1 MACCESDSSSEAS
14 SISDVSNPSSCGG
27 EHSVRQAVRK
37 NVAKGN
43 GIMDLFGVQMEVR
56 FPQFVIS
63 QSFFPDFPQ
72 HVG

>member
-56 FPQFVIS
+56 FPQFVI
-63 QSFFPDFPQ
+63 
-72 HVG
+72 